1 VKKVILVLAALVLV
15 ASGVAAVSAYEAHL
29 INVKAHVENALWV
42 DTDEIDFGTVFPE
55 EYLIAHRDIQLSES
69 AINETRIGELDR
81 VEFII
86 AVEWKPC
93 EGMEGTWDEDADISN
108 GGQWLP
114 APGYYNWMG
123 YFTYVDFGSNG
134 LAPDMNLVGDPPAGP
149 PGTAAKQVLGGPYV
163 ATPDPQRLY
172 VTIDVPVFEGYYN
185 KLTDDLVMKDIDGD
199 GDLEKPSGLTAPTW
213 IIPADMPGFDPDGMD
228 FGLDLKIQVSD
239 IVRVPQ

>member
-55 EYLIAHRDIQLSES
+55 EWLIAHRDLRLSDS
-69 AINETRIGELDR
+69 AINETRIGELDS

-86 AVEWKPC
+86 AVEWKPSPD
-93 EGMEGTWDEDADISN
+93 MEFAWDEDADISN
-108 GGQWLP
+108 NGQWI
-114 APGYYNWMG
+114 PGVGFYNWMG
-123 YFTYVDFGSNG
+123 YFTYVGYNVNG
-134 LAPDMNLVGDPPAGP
+134 LAPNMNLVGDPPPGV
-149 PGTAAKQVLGGPYV
+149 PGTAAKTVLGGPYI
-163 ATPDPQRLY
+163 ATPDPQRIF
-172 VTIDVPVFEGYYN
+172 VGIDVPVFEGYYN
-185 KLTDDLVMKDIDGD
+185 PLTDALVLKDVGM
-199 GDLEKPSGLTAPTW
+199 GFPTKPSGLLVPTY
-213 IIPADMPGFDPDGMD
+213 IIPDDMPGYDPDGMD